1 MGRKKNKR
9 QPLPRPRVSL
19 CMIVRDEATMLPDCL
34 ASARE
39 AVDEIIVVD
48 TGSVDETPDI
58 AAAAG
63 ATVLHHAWDDDFAA
77 ARNESIAAATGDW
90 VLILDADER
99 LARGAGKVIRL
110 ALQRDDFDCGLL
122 PLHNAARLDA
132 EIEAVRRGRDCAS
145 ETSFLPRLLR
155 RTDDLA
161 FEGVIH
167 ENVTTWLLGHERTRV
182 LTGADIVHFG
192 YTSAVQSN
200 RQKHARDVALLEKAI
215 TRDPQNATYYG
226 YLALSHLEADET
238 ALARRVAEEGWAH
251 LPEPARGTEVTALR
265 LAVARAA
272 TALDGGD
279 YDRAFE
285 TIDVAQKHW
294 PDHPDLWFLQACA
307 AEALVLEAENPF
319 DRNTWLDEAERAFHE
334 THAQREGFFVQRF
347 LSGATTWASWL
358 RLGALALLRGR
369 ARDAHQAFTRAEQEG
384 GPSDLCDL
392 GRAEAFLAQEQTD
405 RAAKLIDRHLRR
417 KTGTSRADAFLLG
430 ALVAEQKG
438 DLAAMGKLLVE
449 TRRNLAGDFAAI
461 HRRERFFDAVAVV
474 ALHHGEHIESPGPF
488 GQLAVLLRGE
498 DRAVKGGSARTAD
511 TGMLERL
518 LHRLVATGHANAL
531 AHLLTPTAEVHLPGI
546 GSTLSRVVDGMVP
559 QRAAG

>member
-1 MGRKKNKR
+1 MGRKKNNR
-9 QPLPRPRVSL
+9 QPRPRVSL

-34 ASARE
+34 ASVRE
-39 AVDEIIVVD
+39 AVDEVIVVD
-48 TGSVDETPDI
+48 TGSVDGTPEI

-63 ATVLHHAWDDDFAA
+63 ATVLHHVWNDDFAA
-77 ARNESIAAATGDW
+77 ARNASLAAATGDW
-90 VLILDADER
+90 VLVLDADER
-99 LARGAGKVIRL
+99 LARGAGKVLRL

-132 EIEAVRRGRDCAS
+132 DIEAVRRGRDCAS

-167 ENVTTWLLGHERTRV
+167 ENVTTWLLGHERTRI

-192 YTSAVQSN
+192 YTAAVQSN

-215 TRDPQNATYYG
+215 DRDPKDASYYG
-226 YLALSHLEADET
+226 YLALSHLEAGKT

-251 LPEPARGTEVTALR
+251 LPEPARGTEVVALR

-285 TIDVAQKHW
+285 TIDVGQKHW

-307 AEALVLEAENPF
+307 AEALVHEAQTVS
-319 DRNTWLDEAERAFHE
+319 DRNTWIEEAERSFHE
-334 THAQREGFFVQRF
+334 THAQRDGFFVQRF
-347 LSGATTWASWL
+347 LSGATTWATWL

-369 ARDAHQAFTRAEQEG
+369 PRDAHQAFARAEEEG
-384 GPSDLCDL
+384 GPTDLCDL
-392 GRAEAFLAQEQTD
+392 GRAEAFLAENHTD

-417 KTGTSRADAFLLG
+417 KTGTGRADAYLLG

-438 DLAAMGKLLVE
+438 DLPAMGKLLVE
-449 TRRNLAGDFAAI
+449 TRRNLTGDFAAI
-461 HRRERFFDAVAVV
+461 HRRARFFDAVAVM
-474 ALHHGEHIESPGPF
+474 ALHHGEHVESPGPF
-488 GQLAVLLRGE
+488 GQLAVLLRGD
-498 DRAVKGGSARTAD
+498 DRSVKGGAARPAD
-511 TGMLERL
+511 AGMLERL

-531 AHLLTPTAEVHLPGI
+531 GNLLTPTAEAHLPGI
-546 GSTLSRVVDGMVP
+546 GSTLTRVVDGMAL

>member
-1 MGRKKNKR
+1 MGRKKKKR

-39 AVDEIIVVD
+39 AVDEIVVVD
-48 TGSVDETPDI
+48 TGSVDGTPEV

-63 ATVLHHAWDDDFAA
+63 AKVIHRPWDDDFAA
-77 ARNESIAAATGDW
+77 ARNASLAAATGDW
-90 VLILDADER
+90 LLVLDADER

-122 PLHNAARLDA
+122 PLHNAARADA
-132 EIEAVRRGRDCAS
+132 DVEAVRRGRDCLS

-167 ENVTTWLLGHERTRV
+167 ENVTSWLLRGERTRV
-182 LTGADIVHFG
+182 LTGADIVHLG
-192 YTSAVQSN
+192 YAATVQTA
-200 RQKHARDVALLEKAI
+200 RQKYARDLALLEKAI
-215 TRDPQNATYYG
+215 DRDPHDPTYYG
-226 YLALSHLEADET
+226 YLALSHLEAGEV
-238 ALARRVAEEGWAH
+238 ASSRRVAEEGWAF
-251 LPEPARGTEVTALR
+251 LPEPERGTEVVALR

-279 YDRAFE
+279 YDRALE
-285 TIDVAQKHW
+285 TIDVGQRHW
-294 PDHPDLWFLQACA
+294 PNHPDLWFLQACT
-307 AEALVLEAENPF
+307 AEALVHDAHDGA
-319 DRNTWLDEAERAFHE
+319 DRRTWLEEAERSFRE
-334 THAQREGFFVQRF
+334 TLAQRDGFFVQRF
-347 LSGATTWASWL
+347 LSGATSWATWL

-369 ARDAHQAFTRAEQEG
+369 HRDAHQAFARAEQEG
-384 GPSDLCDL
+384 GPADLCDL
-392 GRAEAFLAQEQTD
+392 GRAEAYLDQGQTA

-417 KTGTSRADAFLLG
+417 TDSARADAYLLG

-438 DLAAMGKLLVE
+438 DLSAMGKLLVE
-449 TRRNLAGDFAAI
+449 TRHQLGGDFAAI
-461 HRRERFFDAVAVV
+461 HRRARFFDAVAVM
-474 ALHHGEHIESPGPF
+474 ALHHGEHVEAPGPF

-498 DRAVKGGSARTAD
+498 LRPVKGGAARPAD
-511 TGMLERL
+511 PSMLDRL
-518 LHRLVATGHANAL
+518 LRRLVARGHADAL
-531 AHLLTPTAEVHLPGI
+531 GHLLQPAAAPLLPGI
-546 GSTLSRVVDGMVP
+546 GAALTRVVDGMSL